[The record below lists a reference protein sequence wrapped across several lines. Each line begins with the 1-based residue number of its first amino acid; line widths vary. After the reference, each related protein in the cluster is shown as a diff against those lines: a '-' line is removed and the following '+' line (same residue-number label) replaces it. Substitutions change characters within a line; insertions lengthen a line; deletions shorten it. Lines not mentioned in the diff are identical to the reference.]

1 MERIGLCGSG
11 IDSRITVFFNP
22 GNRSI
27 AKAVIEDLDKAAVE
41 MVSILYL
48 IKYIYLKTCLKV
60 WVSAK
65 REDADRKLGIR
76 INNEMKVGHILNQYC
91 NLY

>member
-1 MERIGLCGSG
+1 LCGSG

-41 MVSILYL
+41 MVFILYL
-48 IKYIYLKTCLKV
+48 MIKYI
-60 WVSAK
+60 
-65 REDADRKLGIR
+65 
-76 INNEMKVGHILNQYC
+76 
-91 NLY
+91 